1 MKRYEKLA
9 ESLAE
14 MIRAGVLLPG
24 EKAPSVRQASAQ
36 YGVSPATVFKAYY
49 LLESRGMIRARE
61 RSGYYVSQSA
71 ASGMP
76 APEASAPPADATE
89 VTVNDMIFSV
99 LDSTQRTDMIALG
112 AAFPSTHL
120 FPLRKLA
127 QSLSRANRHAD
138 PASGGTNLSPGNEA
152 LRRAIAR
159 RYLGGGLSVAAED
172 IVVTNGGLEALTLS
186 LQAVTTPGD
195 VVAIESPGFYAA
207 LQIIQ
212 MLNLRAVEIPMDP
225 ERGMDLQ
232 ALEQALRR
240 ESVSA
245 CWCMTNLQNPV
256 GATMPDANKA
266 ALVELLGRYR
276 VPLIED
282 DVYGELYFGAAA
294 LQAAKSFD
302 AQGMVLHCGSFSKAL
317 APGYRI
323 GWAIPGRFF
332 EAVRR
337 AKLMT
342 TLSACVPTQLALA
355 DYLDTAAYDRH
366 LRSLRHQLEDLQA
379 LALNAIAEQFPSGTR
394 VSRPRGGYFLWV
406 EFPGS
411 LDAMKLYS
419 LALQHNVSIAPGP
432 MFSAAGDY
440 GHCIRLNYAQP
451 SSELLEGI
459 RVLGQLSHT
468 LLSKTA

>member
-14 MIRAGVLLPG
+14 MIRSGVLAPG
-24 EKAPSVRQASAQ
+24 QKAPSVRQASAQ

-61 RSGYYVSQSA
+61 RSGYYVSESLPA
-71 ASGMP
+71 EMP
-76 APEASAPPADATE
+76 APAVSVPPGEATE

-112 AAFPSTHL
+112 AAFPAPEL

-138 PASGGTNLSPGNEA
+138 PSSGGTNLSPGNEG
-152 LRRAIAR
+152 LRRSIAR
-159 RYLGGGLSVAAED
+159 RYLGSDVSVSADD

-186 LQAVTTPGD
+186 LQSVTRPGD

-225 ERGMDLQ
+225 VDGMNLE
-232 ALEQALRR
+232 ALEQALDKGG
-240 ESVSA
+240 VSA
-245 CWCMTNLQNPV
+245 CWCMTNLQNPL

-266 ALVELLGRYR
+266 ALVKLLGRYE
-276 VPLIED
+276 VPLVED
-282 DVYGELYFGAAA
+282 DVYSELYFGDAP
-294 LQAAKSFD
+294 LRPAKSFD
-302 AQGMVLHCGSFSKAL
+302 TNGMVLHCGSFSKAL

-323 GWAIPGRFF
+323 GWAIPGRYY

-342 TLSACVPTQLALA
+342 TLSACVPTQLALV
-355 DYLDTAAYDRH
+355 DYLETAAYDRH
-366 LRSLRHQLEDLQA
+366 LRKLRHSLEDLQA
-379 LALNAIAEQFPSGTR
+379 LALKAIAEHFPAGTR

-406 EFPGS
+406 EFPAAV
-411 LDAMKLYS
+411 DAMQLYR
-419 LALQHNVSIAPGP
+419 LALEKNISIAPGP

-440 GHCIRLNYAQP
+440 GQCVRLNYAQP
-451 SSELLEGI
+451 TQQLLEGI
-459 RVLGQLSHT
+459 SQLGRLAREMLPS
-468 LLSKTA
+468 AA